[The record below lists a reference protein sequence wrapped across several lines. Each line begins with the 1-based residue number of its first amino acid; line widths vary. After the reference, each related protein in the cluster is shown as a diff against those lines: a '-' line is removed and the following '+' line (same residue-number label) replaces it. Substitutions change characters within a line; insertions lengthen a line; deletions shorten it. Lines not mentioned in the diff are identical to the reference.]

1 MTFSPKTDRS
11 PINLIRSMYASQKQS
26 AHLDN
31 DAALH
36 LVPAVHVDPEHD
48 GDGPGPD
55 QGCHE

>member
-1 MTFSPKTDRS
+1 
-11 PINLIRSMYASQKQS
+11 MYASQKQS

-55 QGCHE
+55 SVVTNNLNYLTI